1 MGIGF
6 TFRAKLHII
15 IKNMEDRNI
24 VELTN
29 KIYKITLL
37 FPKKEPLRYKIRE
50 AADEVLK
57 SLAVWEVCVKGAHT
71 RFFLTDVSIKE
82 KVVFELEKNFNILKK
97 YFEVVKW
104 QNWLGYF
111 DILEIEE
118 KYDKI
123 KSDFEKDLAFL
134 NSQAEILKTRS
145 VFEWQEKETVG
156 DIKEQVRQG
165 DNANKKQEI
174 VALKEWTENNELDS
188 RKEKILDFLKER
200 GRVQVWEIKE
210 ILPDISKRT
219 LRRDFDKLLKLKI
232 VERVGERNETFYRLK
247 V

>member
-1 MGIGF
+1 
-6 TFRAKLHII
+6 
-15 IKNMEDRNI
+15 MEDRNI

-82 KVVFELEKNFNILKK
+82 K
-97 YFEVVKW
+97 
-104 QNWLGYF
+104 
-111 DILEIEE
+111 
-118 KYDKI
+118 
-123 KSDFEKDLAFL
+123 
-134 NSQAEILKTRS
+134 S
-145 VFEWQEKETVG
+145 VFEWHEKETVG

-200 GRVQVWEIKE
+200 GRDQVWEIKE

>member
-1 MGIGF
+1 MSDG
-6 TFRAKLHII
+6 
-15 IKNMEDRNI
+15 NI

-57 SLAVWEVCVKGAHT
+57 SLAVWEVCAKGSPVG
-71 RFFLTDVSIKE
+71 FFPADVSIKE

-97 YFEVVKW
+97 YFEVAKW

-111 DILEIEE
+111 EILEIEE

-123 KSDFEKDLAFL
+123 KRDFERESALL
-134 NSQAEILKTRS
+134 NSQTEILKTRS
-145 VFEWQEKETVG
+145 VFEWQEKETAC
-156 DIKEQVRQG
+156 DIKEQVQQR
-165 DNANKKQEI
+165 DNANQKQDI
-174 VALKEWTENNELDS
+174 VVLKEEAENNELDS
-188 RKEKILDFLKER
+188 RKEKILDFLKEK

-232 VERVGERNETFYRLK
+232 VERIGERNETFYRLK